1 MTMKSK
7 HQAIRD
13 LLLASE
19 DGLTVNKIAEHL
31 GATDKTIYNTIK
43 VVYGVYIDRWMV
55 PNRGQY
61 TAVYM
66 CIKTPEN
73 APHPTKKHQAVE
85 ARS

>member
-1 MTMKSK
+1 MTQSR

-19 DGLTVNKIAEHL
+19 DGLTVDDIADHFACNPNTL
-31 GATDKTIYNTIK
+31 YNTMPA
-43 VVYGVYIDRWMV
+43 VCGVYIDRWTG

-66 CIKTPEN
+66 CVEIPEN
-73 APHPTKKHQAVE
+73 APHP
-85 ARS
+85 